1 MKNRFLAL
9 AVVALFAPAA
19 KAFASEPA
27 DASAKIEKPSH
38 FKFYGFIRNYFAFD
52 SRESKSGTKDLFYYI
67 PKDEALNAKGEDM
80 NANPTFRFLAITSR
94 VGLDVKDYQF
104 GKTKVGAKIE
114 TDFYCMNGNVAVL
127 RLRQAYATLGWDGLG
142 KDGKQSTSLKIGQ
155 AWHPIAADQP
165 YVIDL
170 ETGTPFNPFSRTPQV
185 MLDHNFSKNFTLTG
199 GFIWQMQYLSSGPN
213 GASDNYIKYGCTP
226 EFYAGVTFKSNN
238 GFTGRVGVDVLSI
251 KPRWRA
257 DDGEKV
263 GDRLTTANPYIYA
276 QYSKGAFSVNG
287 KVVYASAGEHF
298 NMLSGYGVTDI
309 NSDGSWDYAPLHST
323 ASYLSV
329 KYGRKLQVQGMI
341 GYMKNLGLG
350 TSKDLYSDTTIP
362 GALVVGEPENT
373 KYTSSKYLYLSGNGF
388 SNLNSII
395 RVTPTV
401 VYNLGKLS
409 FGLEY
414 DITAAQYGKYPVLK
428 AGDVVVPVV
437 NSHNGLV
444 DSGLHWIV
452 NHRLLGMVKFTF

>member
-9 AVVALFAPAA
+9 AVVALIAPAA

-27 DASAKIEKPSH
+27 AESAKIEKPSH
-38 FKFYGFIRNYFAFD
+38 FKLYGFIRNYFAFD

-142 KDGKQSTSLKIGQ
+142 KGRKQSASLKVGQ

-185 MLDHNFSKNFTLTG
+185 MLDYNFSKHFTLTG
-199 GFIWQMQYLSSGPN
+199 GFIWQMQYLSVGPLYKKEKSKYESE
-213 GASDNYIKYGCTP
+213 ASDDFIKYGCTP

-238 GFTGRVGVDVLSI
+238 GFLGRVGMDVLSI
-251 KPRWRA
+251 KPRWR
-257 DDGEKV
+257 DVNGNKV
-263 GDRLTTANPYIYA
+263 DDRLTTVNPYVYA
-276 QYSKGAFSVNG
+276 QYAAGDFSVNA

-309 NSDGSWDYAPLHST
+309 NSDGSWEYAPLHST
-323 ASYLSV
+323 ASYVSV

-341 GYMKNLGLG
+341 GYMKNLG
-350 TSKDLYSDTTIP
+350 TNKSLYEDPANP
-362 GALVVGEPENT
+362 G
-373 KYTSSKYLYLSGNGF
+373 YTSTDNVYISKNGF
-388 SNLNSII
+388 HNLNQII

-414 DITAAQYGKYPVLK
+414 DITSAQYGKYAV
-428 AGDVVVPVV
+428 DDHV
-437 NSHNGLV
+437 NSSNGLV

>member
-67 PKDEALNAKGEDM
+67 PKDEALNANGEDM

-185 MLDHNFSKNFTLTG
+185 MLDHSFSKNFTLTG

-226 EFYAGVTFKSNN
+226 EFYAGVTFKNNN
-238 GFTGRVGVDVLSI
+238 GFTGRVGMDVLSI
-251 KPRWRA
+251 KPCWRNSA
-257 DDGEKV
+257 GDKVDD
-263 GDRLTTANPYIYA
+263 RITTVSPYVYA
-276 QYSKGAFSVNG
+276 QYSKDAFAVNA

-309 NSDGSWDYAPLHST
+309 NSDGSWEYAPLHST

-341 GYMKNLGLG
+341 GHMKNLG
-350 TSKDLYSDTTIP
+350 TSKSLYEDPANP
-362 GALVVGEPENT
+362 G
-373 KYTSSKYLYLSGNGF
+373 YTSTDYVYISGNGF
-388 SNLNSII
+388 HNLNQII

-414 DITAAQYGKYPVLK
+414 DITSAQYGKY
-428 AGDVVVPVV
+428 DVAKHV
-437 NSHNGLV
+437 NSSNGLV
-444 DSGLHWIV
+444 DGDLHWV
-452 NHRLLGMVKFTF
+452 TNHRLLGMVKFTF

>member
-19 KAFASEPA
+19 KAFASGPA
-27 DASAKIEKPSH
+27 DASAKIEKSSH

-213 GASDNYIKYGCTP
+213 GASDNYIKYGCIP

-238 GFTGRVGVDVLSI
+238 GFTGRVGMDVLSI
-251 KPRWRA
+251 KPRWRNSDGDKV
-257 DDGEKV
+257 DD
-263 GDRLTTANPYIYA
+263 RITTVSPYVYA
-276 QYSKGAFSVNG
+276 QYSKNAFAVNA

-298 NMLSGYGVTDI
+298 NMLSGYGVTDV

-341 GYMKNLGLG
+341 GYVKNLG
-350 TSKDLYSDTTIP
+350 TSKSLYEDPANP
-362 GALVVGEPENT
+362 G
-373 KYTSSKYLYLSGNGF
+373 YTSTKNVYISGNGF
-388 SNLNSII
+388 HNLNQII

-414 DITAAQYGKYPVLK
+414 DITSAQYGKYAVD
-428 AGDVVVPVV
+428 GHV
-437 NSHNGLV
+437 NSSNGLV
-444 DSGLHWIV
+444 DGDLHWV
-452 NHRLLGMVKFTF
+452 TNHRLLGMVKFTF

>member
-19 KAFASEPA
+19 KAFASGPA

-213 GASDNYIKYGCTP
+213 GASDSYIKYGCIP

-238 GFTGRVGVDVLSI
+238 GFTGRVGMDVLSI
-251 KPRWRA
+251 KPRWRNSDGDKV
-257 DDGEKV
+257 DD
-263 GDRLTTANPYIYA
+263 RITTVSPYVYA
-276 QYSKGAFSVNG
+276 QYSKNAFAVNA
-287 KVVYASAGEHF
+287 KVVYTSAGEHF
-298 NMLSGYGVTDI
+298 NMLSGYGVTDV
-309 NSDGSWDYAPLHST
+309 NSDGSWEYAPLHST

-341 GYMKNLGLG
+341 GYVKNLG
-350 TSKDLYSDTTIP
+350 TSKSLYEDPANP
-362 GALVVGEPENT
+362 G
-373 KYTSSKYLYLSGNGF
+373 YTSTKNVYISGNGF
-388 SNLNSII
+388 HNLNQII

-414 DITAAQYGKYPVLK
+414 DITSAQYGKYAVD
-428 AGDVVVPVV
+428 GHV
-437 NSHNGLV
+437 NSSNGLV
-444 DSGLHWIV
+444 DGDLHWV
-452 NHRLLGMVKFTF
+452 TNHRLLGMVKFTF

>member
-185 MLDHNFSKNFTLTG
+185 MLDHNFSKNFTMTG

-298 NMLSGYGVTDI
+298 NMLSGYGVTDV
-309 NSDGSWDYAPLHST
+309 NSDGSWEYAPLHST

-341 GYMKNLGLG
+341 GYMKNLG
-350 TSKDLYSDTTIP
+350 TSKSLYEDPAKP
-362 GALVVGEPENT
+362 G
-373 KYTSSKYLYLSGNGF
+373 YTSTKNVYISGNGF
-388 SNLNSII
+388 HNLNQII

-414 DITAAQYGKYPVLK
+414 DITSAQYGKYAVD
-428 AGDVVVPVV
+428 GHV
-437 NSHNGLV
+437 NSSNGLV
-444 DSGLHWIV
+444 DGDLHWV
-452 NHRLLGMVKFTF
+452 TNHRLLGMVKFTF

>member
-27 DASAKIEKPSH
+27 DASAKTEKPSH

-238 GFTGRVGVDVLSI
+238 GFTGRVGMDVLSI
-251 KPRWRA
+251 KPRWRNSDGDKV
-257 DDGEKV
+257 DD
-263 GDRLTTANPYIYA
+263 RITTVSPYVYA
-276 QYSKGAFSVNG
+276 QYSKNAFAVNA

-341 GYMKNLGLG
+341 GHMKNLG
-350 TSKDLYSDTTIP
+350 TSKSLYEDPANP
-362 GALVVGEPENT
+362 G
-373 KYTSSKYLYLSGNGF
+373 YTSTKNVYISGNGF
-388 SNLNSII
+388 HNLNQII

-414 DITAAQYGKYPVLK
+414 DITSAQYGKYAVD
-428 AGDVVVPVV
+428 GHV
-437 NSHNGLV
+437 NSSNGLV
-444 DSGLHWIV
+444 DGDLHWV
-452 NHRLLGMVKFTF
+452 TNHRLLGMVKFTF

>member
-263 GDRLTTANPYIYA
+263 GDC
-276 QYSKGAFSVNG
+276 Q
-287 KVVYASAGEHF
+287 
-298 NMLSGYGVTDI
+298 
-309 NSDGSWDYAPLHST
+309 PLH
-323 ASYLSV
+323 L
-329 KYGRKLQVQGMI
+329 R
-341 GYMKNLGLG
+341 
-350 TSKDLYSDTTIP
+350 
-362 GALVVGEPENT
+362 
-373 KYTSSKYLYLSGNGF
+373 
-388 SNLNSII
+388 
-395 RVTPTV
+395 
-401 VYNLGKLS
+401 
-409 FGLEY
+409 
-414 DITAAQYGKYPVLK
+414 PVFEWRILCQ
-428 AGDVVVPVV
+428 
-437 NSHNGLV
+437 
-444 DSGLHWIV
+444 W
-452 NHRLLGMVKFTF
+452 

>member
-213 GASDNYIKYGCTP
+213 GASDNYIKYGCIP

-238 GFTGRVGVDVLSI
+238 GFTGRVGMDVLSI
-251 KPRWRA
+251 KPRWRNSDGDNV
-257 DDGEKV
+257 DD
-263 GDRLTTANPYIYA
+263 RITTVSPYVYA
-276 QYSKGAFSVNG
+276 QYSKDAFAVNA

-298 NMLSGYGVTDI
+298 NMLSGYGVTDV

-341 GYMKNLGLG
+341 GYMKNLG
-350 TSKDLYSDTTIP
+350 TSKSLYEDPANP
-362 GALVVGEPENT
+362 G
-373 KYTSSKYLYLSGNGF
+373 YTSTKNVYISGNGF
-388 SNLNSII
+388 HNLNQII

-414 DITAAQYGKYPVLK
+414 DITSAQYGKYAVD
-428 AGDVVVPVV
+428 GHV
-437 NSHNGLV
+437 NSSNGLV
-444 DSGLHWIV
+444 DGDLHWV
-452 NHRLLGMVKFTF
+452 TNNRLLGMVKFTF

>member
-251 KPRWRA
+251 KPRWRNSDGDKV
-257 DDGEKV
+257 DD
-263 GDRLTTANPYIYA
+263 RITTVSPYVYA
-276 QYSKGAFSVNG
+276 QYSKDAFAVNA

-298 NMLSGYGVTDI
+298 NMLSGYGVTDV

-341 GYMKNLGLG
+341 GHMKNLG
-350 TSKDLYSDTTIP
+350 TSKSLYEDP
-362 GALVVGEPENT
+362 ANQG
-373 KYTSSKYLYLSGNGF
+373 YTSTKNVYISGNGF
-388 SNLNSII
+388 HNLNQII

-414 DITAAQYGKYPVLK
+414 DITSAQYGKYAVD
-428 AGDVVVPVV
+428 GHV
-437 NSHNGLV
+437 NSSNGLV
-444 DSGLHWIV
+444 DGDLHWV
-452 NHRLLGMVKFTF
+452 TNHRLLGMVKFTF

>member
-19 KAFASEPA
+19 KAFASGPA

-238 GFTGRVGVDVLSI
+238 GFTGRVGMDVLSI
-251 KPRWRA
+251 KPRWRNSDGDKV
-257 DDGEKV
+257 DD
-263 GDRLTTANPYIYA
+263 RITTVSPYVYA
-276 QYSKGAFSVNG
+276 QYSKDAFAVNA

-298 NMLSGYGVTDI
+298 NMLSGYGVTDV

-341 GYMKNLGLG
+341 GHMKNLG
-350 TSKDLYSDTTIP
+350 TSKSLYEDPANP
-362 GALVVGEPENT
+362 G
-373 KYTSSKYLYLSGNGF
+373 YTSTDNVYISGNGF
-388 SNLNSII
+388 HNLNQII

-414 DITAAQYGKYPVLK
+414 DITSAQYGKY
-428 AGDVVVPVV
+428 DVAKHV
-437 NSHNGLV
+437 NSSNGLV
-444 DSGLHWIV
+444 DGDLYWV
-452 NHRLLGMVKFTF
+452 TNHRLLGMVKFTF

>member
-142 KDGKQSTSLKIGQ
+142 KDGRQSTSLKIGQ

-213 GASDNYIKYGCTP
+213 GASDNYIKYSCTP

-251 KPRWRA
+251 KPRWRNSA
-257 DDGEKV
+257 GDKVDD
-263 GDRLTTANPYIYA
+263 RITTVSPYVYA

-341 GYMKNLGLG
+341 GYMKNLG
-350 TSKDLYSDTTIP
+350 TSKSLYEDPANP
-362 GALVVGEPENT
+362 G
-373 KYTSSKYLYLSGNGF
+373 YTSTKNVYISGNGF
-388 SNLNSII
+388 HNLNQII

-414 DITAAQYGKYPVLK
+414 DITSAQYGKYAVD
-428 AGDVVVPVV
+428 GHV
-437 NSHNGLV
+437 NSSNGLV
-444 DSGLHWIV
+444 DGDLHWV
-452 NHRLLGMVKFTF
+452 TNHRLLGMVKFTF

>member
-9 AVVALFAPAA
+9 AVVALIAPAA

-27 DASAKIEKPSH
+27 AESAKIEKPSH
-38 FKFYGFIRNYFAFD
+38 FKLYGFIRNYFAFD

-142 KDGKQSTSLKIGQ
+142 KGQKQSASLKVGQ

-185 MLDHNFSKNFTLTG
+185 MLDYNFSKHFTLTG

-213 GASDNYIKYGCTP
+213 GASDSYIKYGCTP

-238 GFTGRVGVDVLSI
+238 GFLGRVGMDVLSI
-251 KPRWRA
+251 KPRWR
-257 DDGEKV
+257 DDNGSKV
-263 GDRLTTANPYIYA
+263 DDRLTTVNPYVYA
-276 QYSKGAFSVNG
+276 QYAAGDFSVNA

-309 NSDGSWDYAPLHST
+309 NSDGSWEYAPLHST
-323 ASYLSV
+323 ASYVSV

-341 GYMKNLGLG
+341 GYMKNLG
-350 TSKDLYSDTTIP
+350 TNKSLYEDPANP
-362 GALVVGEPENT
+362 G
-373 KYTSSKYLYLSGNGF
+373 YTSTDNVYISKNGF
-388 SNLNSII
+388 HNLNQII

-414 DITAAQYGKYPVLK
+414 DITSAQYGKYAV
-428 AGDVVVPVV
+428 DDHV
-437 NSHNGLV
+437 NSSNGLV

>member
-213 GASDNYIKYGCTP
+213 GASDNYIKYGCIP

-238 GFTGRVGVDVLSI
+238 GFTGRVGMDVLSN
-251 KPRWRA
+251 KPRWRNSA
-257 DDGEKV
+257 GDKVDD
-263 GDRLTTANPYIYA
+263 RITTVSPYVYA
-276 QYSKGAFSVNG
+276 QYSKDAFAVNA

-298 NMLSGYGVTDI
+298 NMLSGYGVTDV

-341 GYMKNLGLG
+341 GHMKNLG
-350 TSKDLYSDTTIP
+350 TSKSLYEDPANP
-362 GALVVGEPENT
+362 G
-373 KYTSSKYLYLSGNGF
+373 YTSTKNVYISGNGF
-388 SNLNSII
+388 HNLNQII

-414 DITAAQYGKYPVLK
+414 DITSAQYGKYAVD
-428 AGDVVVPVV
+428 GHV
-437 NSHNGLV
+437 NSSNGLV
-444 DSGLHWIV
+444 DGDLHWV
-452 NHRLLGMVKFTF
+452 TNHRLLGMVKFTF

>member
-238 GFTGRVGVDVLSI
+238 GFTGRVGMDVLSI
-251 KPRWRA
+251 KPRWRNSA
-257 DDGEKV
+257 GDKVDD
-263 GDRLTTANPYIYA
+263 RITTVSPYVYA
-276 QYSKGAFSVNG
+276 QYSKDAFAVNA
-287 KVVYASAGEHF
+287 KVVYSSAGEHF
-298 NMLSGYGVTDI
+298 NMLSGYGVTDV

-341 GYMKNLGLG
+341 GYMKNLG
-350 TSKDLYSDTTIP
+350 TSKSLYEDPANP
-362 GALVVGEPENT
+362 G
-373 KYTSSKYLYLSGNGF
+373 YTSTKNVYISGNGF
-388 SNLNSII
+388 HNLNQII

-414 DITAAQYGKYPVLK
+414 DITSAQYGKYAVD
-428 AGDVVVPVV
+428 GHV
-437 NSHNGLV
+437 NSSNGLV
-444 DSGLHWIV
+444 DGDLHWV
-452 NHRLLGMVKFTF
+452 TNHRLLGMVKFTF

>member
-9 AVVALFAPAA
+9 AVVALIAPAA

-27 DASAKIEKPSH
+27 AESAKIEKPSH
-38 FKFYGFIRNYFAFD
+38 FKLYGFIRNYFAFD

-142 KDGKQSTSLKIGQ
+142 KGQKQSASLKVGQ

-185 MLDHNFSKNFTLTG
+185 MLDYNFSKHFTLTG

-213 GASDNYIKYGCTP
+213 GASDSYIKYGCTP

-238 GFTGRVGVDVLSI
+238 GFLGRVGMDVLSI
-251 KPRWRA
+251 KPRWRDA
-257 DDGEKV
+257 NGSKV
-263 GDRLTTANPYIYA
+263 DDRLTTVNPYVYA
-276 QYSKGAFSVNG
+276 QYAAGDFSVNA

-309 NSDGSWDYAPLHST
+309 NSDGSWEYAPLHST
-323 ASYLSV
+323 ASYVSV

-341 GYMKNLGLG
+341 GYMKNLG

-362 GALVVGEPENT
+362 SALLVGDPDNT

-414 DITAAQYGKYPVLK
+414 DITAAQYGKYPVMK
-428 AGDVVVPVV
+428 VGEVVRPVV

>member
-1 MKNRFLAL
+1 MKNRFLA
-9 AVVALFAPAA
+9 VVALIAPAA

-27 DASAKIEKPSH
+27 AESAKIEKPSH
-38 FKFYGFIRNYFAFD
+38 FKLYGFIRNYFAFD

-142 KDGKQSTSLKIGQ
+142 KGQKQSASLKVGQ

-185 MLDHNFSKNFTLTG
+185 MLDYNFSKHFTLTG
-199 GFIWQMQYLSSGPN
+199 GFIWQMQYLSVGPFYN
-213 GASDNYIKYGCTP
+213 TEKSKYESKSSDDYIKYGCTP

-238 GFTGRVGVDVLSI
+238 GFLGRVGMDVLSI
-251 KPRWRA
+251 KPRWRDA
-257 DDGEKV
+257 
-263 GDRLTTANPYIYA
+263 GD
-276 QYSKGAFSVNG
+276 FSVNA

-309 NSDGSWDYAPLHST
+309 NSDGSWEYAPLHST
-323 ASYLSV
+323 ASYVSV

-341 GYMKNLGLG
+341 GYMKNLG

-362 GALVVGEPENT
+362 SALMVGDPDNT

-414 DITAAQYGKYPVLK
+414 DITAAQYGKYPVMK
-428 AGDVVVPVV
+428 VGEAVRPVV

>member
-9 AVVALFAPAA
+9 AVVALIAPAA

-27 DASAKIEKPSH
+27 AESAKIEKPSH
-38 FKFYGFIRNYFAFD
+38 FKLYGFIRNYFAFD

-142 KDGKQSTSLKIGQ
+142 KGQKQSASLKVGQ

-185 MLDHNFSKNFTLTG
+185 MLDYNFSKHFTLTG
-199 GFIWQMQYLSSGPN
+199 GFIWQMQYLSVGPFYN
-213 GASDNYIKYGCTP
+213 TEKSKYESKSSDDYIKYGCIP

-238 GFTGRVGVDVLSI
+238 GFLGRVGMDVLSI
-251 KPRWRA
+251 KPRWRDA
-257 DDGEKV
+257 NGSKV
-263 GDRLTTANPYIYA
+263 DDRLTTVNPYVYA
-276 QYSKGAFSVNG
+276 QYAAGDFSVNA

-309 NSDGSWDYAPLHST
+309 NSDGSWEYAPLHST
-323 ASYLSV
+323 ASYVSV

-341 GYMKNLGLG
+341 GYMKNLG
-350 TSKDLYSDTTIP
+350 TSKSLFEDPANP
-362 GALVVGEPENT
+362 G
-373 KYTSSKYLYLSGNGF
+373 YTSTKNVYISGNGF
-388 SNLNSII
+388 HNLNQII

-414 DITAAQYGKYPVLK
+414 DITSAQYGKYAV
-428 AGDVVVPVV
+428 DDHV
-437 NSHNGLV
+437 NSSNGLV

>member
-94 VGLDVKDYQF
+94 VGLDVKDYQL

-199 GFIWQMQYLSSGPN
+199 GLIWQMQYLSSGPN

-238 GFTGRVGVDVLSI
+238 GFTGRVGMDVLSI
-251 KPRWRA
+251 KPRWRNSA
-257 DDGEKV
+257 GDKVDD
-263 GDRLTTANPYIYA
+263 RITTVSPYVYA
-276 QYSKGAFSVNG
+276 QYSKDAFAVNA

-298 NMLSGYGVTDI
+298 NMLSGYGVTDV

-341 GYMKNLGLG
+341 GYMKNLG
-350 TSKDLYSDTTIP
+350 TSKSLYEDPANP
-362 GALVVGEPENT
+362 G
-373 KYTSSKYLYLSGNGF
+373 YTSTKNVYISGNGF
-388 SNLNSII
+388 HNLNQII

-414 DITAAQYGKYPVLK
+414 DITSAQYGKYAVD
-428 AGDVVVPVV
+428 GHV
-437 NSHNGLV
+437 NSSNGLV
-444 DSGLHWIV
+444 DGDLHWV
-452 NHRLLGMVKFTF
+452 TNHRLLGMVKFTF

>member
-9 AVVALFAPAA
+9 AVVVLFAPAA

-213 GASDNYIKYGCTP
+213 GASDNYIKYGCIP

-238 GFTGRVGVDVLSI
+238 GFTGRVGMDVLSI
-251 KPRWRA
+251 KPRWRNSA
-257 DDGEKV
+257 GDKVDD
-263 GDRLTTANPYIYA
+263 RITTVSPYVYA
-276 QYSKGAFSVNG
+276 QYSKDAFAVNA

-298 NMLSGYGVTDI
+298 NMLSGYGVTDV

-341 GYMKNLGLG
+341 GHMKNLG
-350 TSKDLYSDTTIP
+350 TSKSLYEDPATP
-362 GALVVGEPENT
+362 G
-373 KYTSSKYLYLSGNGF
+373 YTSTDNVYISGNGF
-388 SNLNSII
+388 HNLNQII

-414 DITAAQYGKYPVLK
+414 DITSAQYGKYAVD
-428 AGDVVVPVV
+428 GHV
-437 NSHNGLV
+437 NSSNGLV
-444 DSGLHWIV
+444 DGDLHWV
-452 NHRLLGMVKFTF
+452 TNHRLLGMVKFTF

>member
-9 AVVALFAPAA
+9 AVVALIAPAA

-27 DASAKIEKPSH
+27 AESAKIEKPSH
-38 FKFYGFIRNYFAFD
+38 FKLYGFIRNYFAFD

-67 PKDEALNAKGEDM
+67 PKDESLNAKGEDI

-142 KDGKQSTSLKIGQ
+142 KGQKQSASLKVGQ

-185 MLDHNFSKNFTLTG
+185 MLDYNFSKHFTLTG
-199 GFIWQMQYLSSGPN
+199 GFIWQMQYLSVGPLYKKEKSKYESE
-213 GASDNYIKYGCTP
+213 ASDDFIKYGCTP

-238 GFTGRVGVDVLSI
+238 GFLGRVGMDVLSI
-251 KPRWRA
+251 KPRWR
-257 DDGEKV
+257 DVNGNKV
-263 GDRLTTANPYIYA
+263 DDRLTTVNPYVYA
-276 QYSKGAFSVNG
+276 QYAAGDFSVNA

-309 NSDGSWDYAPLHST
+309 NSDGSWEYAPLHST
-323 ASYLSV
+323 ASYVSV

-341 GYMKNLGLG
+341 GYMKNLG
-350 TSKDLYSDTTIP
+350 TNKSLYEDPANP
-362 GALVVGEPENT
+362 G
-373 KYTSSKYLYLSGNGF
+373 YTSTDNVYISKNGF
-388 SNLNSII
+388 HNLNQII

-414 DITAAQYGKYPVLK
+414 DITSAQYGKYAV
-428 AGDVVVPVV
+428 DDHV
-437 NSHNGLV
+437 NSLNGLV

>member
-38 FKFYGFIRNYFAFD
+38 FKFYGFIRNYFVFD

-104 GKTKVGAKIE
+104 GRTKVGAKIE

-199 GFIWQMQYLSSGPN
+199 GFIWQMQYLSSGPS

-238 GFTGRVGVDVLSI
+238 GFTGRVGMDVLSI
-251 KPRWRA
+251 KPRWRNSA
-257 DDGEKV
+257 GDKVDD
-263 GDRLTTANPYIYA
+263 RITTVSPYVYA
-276 QYSKGAFSVNG
+276 QYSKDAFAVNA

-298 NMLSGYGVTDI
+298 NMLSGYGVTDV

-341 GYMKNLGLG
+341 GHMKNLG
-350 TSKDLYSDTTIP
+350 TSKSLYEDPANP
-362 GALVVGEPENT
+362 G
-373 KYTSSKYLYLSGNGF
+373 YTSTDNVYISGNGF
-388 SNLNSII
+388 HNLNQII

-414 DITAAQYGKYPVLK
+414 DITSAQYGKYAVD
-428 AGDVVVPVV
+428 GHV
-437 NSHNGLV
+437 NSSNGLV
-444 DSGLHWIV
+444 DGDLHWV
-452 NHRLLGMVKFTF
+452 TNHRLLGMVKFTF

>member
-1 MKNRFLAL
+1 MKKSFITLA
-9 AVVALFAPAA
+9 AVALLAPAA
-19 KAFASEPA
+19 VAFASEPA
-27 DASAKIEKPSH
+27 AETAKTEKPAH

-52 SRESKSGTKDLFYYI
+52 SRDSKAGTKDLFYYL
-67 PKDEALNAKGEDM
+67 PLDESLNANGTDI
-80 NANPTFRFLAITSR
+80 NADPSFRFLAITSR
-94 VGLDVKDYQF
+94 LGLDVKDYQI
-104 GKTKVGAKIE
+104 GKTKVGAKVE

-238 GFTGRVGVDVLSI
+238 GFTGRVGMDVLSI
-251 KPRWRA
+251 KPRWRNSDGDKV
-257 DDGEKV
+257 DD
-263 GDRLTTANPYIYA
+263 RITTVSPYVYA
-276 QYSKGAFSVNG
+276 QYSKDAFAVNA

-298 NMLSGYGVTDI
+298 NMLSGYGVTDV
-309 NSDGSWDYAPLHST
+309 NSDGSWNYAPLHST

-341 GYMKNLGLG
+341 GHMKNLG
-350 TSKDLYSDTTIP
+350 TSKSLYEDPANP
-362 GALVVGEPENT
+362 G
-373 KYTSSKYLYLSGNGF
+373 YTSTDNVYISGNGF
-388 SNLNSII
+388 HNLNQII

-414 DITAAQYGKYPVLK
+414 DITSAQYGKY
-428 AGDVVVPVV
+428 DVAKHV
-437 NSHNGLV
+437 NSSNGLV
-444 DSGLHWIV
+444 DGDLHWV
-452 NHRLLGMVKFTF
+452 TNHRLLGMVKFTF